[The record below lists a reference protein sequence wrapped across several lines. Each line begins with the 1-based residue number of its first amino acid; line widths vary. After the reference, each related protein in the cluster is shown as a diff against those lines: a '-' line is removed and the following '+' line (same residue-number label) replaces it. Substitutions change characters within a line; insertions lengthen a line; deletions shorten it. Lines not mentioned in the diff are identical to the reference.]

1 MPGEAR
7 SGRDP
12 LLGAGPPRTSAPA
25 PATLPAICTQQ
36 DLVST
41 AEGPVLIRGVSTS
54 HVPGRGGPTRTKGG
68 PRESVRG
75 QHGLPL
81 PRTEAGPTRR
91 GRGHGTESAC
101 RTQSAPG
108 RDPRQPSAPD
118 SPCPHRAGRPSP
130 GRGSRRR
137 GGRVPSLPGRS
148 PRDPGVRPGHA
159 LPEPPPHPRPDPGP
173 RRHLAAPLRPSAVSR
188 GPQGGGRGQAA
199 APALRSVREGA
210 AGDFRSVLRGTA
222 SGASKM
228 AARADPRASNHFRF
242 RRGRPA
248 AGGAVPS
255 AERTYQ
261 RTHALWRRR
270 SCVLRLRAQ
279 EASLRRLLPPGDGC
293 SAPPPRDRRANG
305 GGL

>member
-1 MPGEAR
+1 M
-7 SGRDP
+7 
-12 LLGAGPPRTSAPA
+12 
-25 PATLPAICTQQ
+25 
-36 DLVST
+36 
-41 AEGPVLIRGVSTS
+41 LIRGVSTS

-68 PRESVRG
+68 PRRASGANTASLCRA
-75 QHGLPL
+75 
-81 PRTEAGPTRR
+81 RKR
-91 GRGHGTESAC
+91 GRPDGGAGTAPSQPAGLSLHQDGTPGNPLHPTAPAHTA
-101 RTQSAPG
+101 RAGLAPG
-108 RDPRQPSAPD
+108 AEADGEAAESPPSRGG
-118 SPCPHRAGRPSP
+118 HRATPVCGPAMLCPNPRPIPARTLGPAGTSPLRCGRARSP
-130 GRGSRRR
+130 EGRREEDAGRRPRRR
-137 GGRVPSLPGRS
+137 FARS
-148 PRDPGVRPGHA
+148 GK
-159 LPEPPPHPRPDPGP
+159 
-173 RRHLAAPLRPSAVSR
+173 
-188 GPQGGGRGQAA
+188 
-199 APALRSVREGA
+199 GA

-279 EASLRRLLPPGDGC
+279 AASLRRLLPPGDGC